1 MDSVK
6 DSNAVTF
13 ERLGLAGA
21 KEGPQS
27 AKLGQDA
34 FLELMMTQLKNQ
46 DPFKPMESGEF
57 LSQIAQFSAVTGIQD
72 LQSSFS
78 TLSSA
83 LTSNQALQASSLV
96 GRTVLVPRQT
106 ALLGEGGSISG
117 TVDLPSSTPDLVLNI
132 HDPSGQL
139 VRRIGLGQQ
148 ADGQIPFAWDGRNDT
163 GNPVPAGIYQVSAT
177 ALVGGEP
184 VAVETLTNARVDS
197 VTLGRSG
204 EGITLNLAGLGS
216 LALSEVRQ
224 IK

>member
-6 DSNAVTF
+6 DNNAIAF
-13 ERLGLAGA
+13 ERLGLAGT

-27 AKLGQDA
+27 AKLGQEA

-57 LSQIAQFSAVTGIQD
+57 LSQIAQFSSVTGIQD

-78 TLSSA
+78 TLSSS

-96 GRTVLVPRQT
+96 GRTVLVPQQT

-117 TVDLPSSTPDLVLNI
+117 TVDLPSSTPELVLNI

-139 VRRIGLGQQ
+139 VRRISLGQQ
-148 ADGQIPFAWDGRNDT
+148 ADGQIPFAWDGRNDA

-184 VAVETLTNARVDS
+184 VAVEALTNARVDS

>member
-6 DSNAVTF
+6 ENNAIAF
-13 ERLGLAGA
+13 ERLGLADT
-21 KEGPQS
+21 KESPQ
-27 AKLGQDA
+27 AANLGQEA
-34 FLELMMTQLKNQ
+34 FLELMLTQLKNQ

-96 GRTVLVPRQT
+96 GRTVLVPRET
-106 ALLGEGGSISG
+106 AVLSEGGNISG
-117 TVDLPSSTPDLVLNI
+117 TVDVPSSTPDLVLSI

-139 VRRIGLGQQ
+139 VRRISLGQQ
-148 ADGQIPFAWDGRNDT
+148 TDGQIPFAWDGRNDA
-163 GNPVPAGIYQVSAT
+163 GNPVPAGIYQVRAT

-204 EGITLNLAGLGS
+204 EGLTLNLAGLGS
-216 LALSEVRQ
+216 LALSEIRQ